1 MFAHSTFDVGSVG
14 NIFPILTLETTE
26 SFHQKHIHYPRAME
40 REVDKIIGELEKL
53 DITRKATESDDTQ
66 FFQNTFGIPR
76 ETAEPRVIIGARLL
90 N

>member
-1 MFAHSTFDVGSVG
+1 
-14 NIFPILTLETTE
+14 
-26 SFHQKHIHYPRAME
+26 ME